1 MSKHPPNWLPMQQQT
16 AEWLDARLGH
26 VTASRVGEITNRLK
40 SGKPTAAYED
50 YKIELLA
57 EALTGQAAE
66 HYVSPYMDFGTEYE
80 PVARAQYE
88 MAKGVEVER
97 VGFILHPRVARSGAS
112 PDGVVGDDG
121 LVELKVPKTATHLS
135 YFADGAVP
143 EQYKPQMYWQMAC
156 AERKWCDFVS
166 YDPRLP
172 EEFGLLIVR
181 LERDDAVIADMEAKV
196 EQFIAELN
204 AMSEKLLAHRRP
216 IAKTV
221 RMDNSDVLP
230 RAIIPEMA

>member
-1 MSKHPPNWLPMQQQT
+1 MSKHPANWIAVQQQT
-16 AEWLDARLGH
+16 SEWLQHRLGH
-26 VTASRVGEITNRLK
+26 VTASRVADVVNRLK

-88 MAKGVEVER
+88 LAKGVEVER

-121 LVELKVPKTATHLS
+121 LVELKVPKTATHLT
-135 YFADGAVP
+135 YFADGVVP
-143 EQYKPQMYWQMAC
+143 EQYKPQLYWQMAC

-181 LERDDAVIADMEAKV
+181 LERDDKVIADMEWKV
-196 EQFIAELN
+196 TEFIAELN

-216 IAKTV
+216 IAKPV
-221 RMDNSDVLP
+221 RVDNSDVLP
-230 RAIIPEMA
+230 RAVIPEMA